1 METTMN
7 KEYAPHQQRVID
19 EKNELQDK
27 FSKLG
32 AFILDNPIFPTLE
45 SEEQD
50 DLQDQYIAM
59 QTYLQVLEKRINRF

>member
-59 QTYLQVLEKRINRF
+59 QTYLQILEKRINRF